1 MATNIQ
7 GNSASA
13 TADEGSP
20 VKIGGV
26 YRSTQPTLT
35 DGQRGDAQLDAR
47 GNTKVAI
54 VGVDGTSG
62 IASQTAAADALSI
75 GGQQGLSVVSRNVEF
90 NGATWDRLVK
100 ANLTARL
107 LTAAAS
113 TNATSVKASAGNV
126 HKVFGTNTNAAARY
140 LKFYNKASSPTV
152 GTDTPVLTFYLP
164 PTAVGGGVFSFNLD
178 KQYFSTG
185 IAYALTTAAADA
197 DTGALTAGDVVA
209 MNITY
214 S

>member
-1 MATNIQ
+1 MATNTQ

-13 TADEGSP
+13 AADEGNP
-20 VKIGGV
+20 VKVGHV
-26 YRSTQPTLT
+26 YRSTQPTFT
-35 DGQRGDAQLDAR
+35 DGQRADAQCDTR
-47 GNTKVAI
+47 GNRKVTLIAQ
-54 VGVDGTSG
+54 DGITGANVVASNADGQSG
-62 IASQTAAADALSI
+62 ATN
-75 GGQQGLSVVSRNVEF
+75 GLLVMARAQVF
-90 NGATWDRLVK
+90 NGTTFDRETK
-100 ANLTARL
+100 PNATARL
-107 LTAAAS
+107 LSAAAS

-140 LKFYNKASSPTV
+140 LKFYNKASAPTV

-197 DTGALTAGDVVA
+197 DTSALTGGDVIA